1 MNIGV
6 EYIKQLSAHTE
17 TDSVEFKRS
26 TGQLERGMET
36 LCAFLN
42 GDGGYVLFGMG
53 DDGTI
58 IGQQVADS
66 TKRQIAECIRQFE
79 PFPLV
84 DVDYVTLEN
93 GLSVIVLSVVNNR
106 EKPYI
111 YKGRPYTRVESTTVA
126 MSQHQYET
134 MLSYRNQPLG
144 RWETQLNAN
153 LKVSDLDEEEI
164 LRTVRVG
171 VEKGRLP
178 EVAYTN
184 NIEDA
189 LCRMNL
195 MRDGQLTNAAFVLYA
210 NGANIDYPQCL
221 LRMARFAGTTKEVF
235 IDERRVEGNA
245 FRMLDEAMQFCF
257 KHLSLSGEVKGLIRE
272 ERLSVPYKALREAVV
287 NALCHREYQTIGGSV
302 GLAIFDNRV
311 EVSNIG
317 HIPDRLDASNPQEMT
332 LSIPYNPLIAKGFY
346 YRQLFEN
353 WGRGIRLMVDECK
366 DAGLE
371 APVFMSSEY
380 QVTAIFHRNDYSED
394 KSKLSSNNL
403 SVKDTVKD
411 TANYGTTEDDKIND
425 KLHDKLHDKILE
437 LMQENE
443 RVTIPELSN
452 MLGVS
457 VRTINS
463 YLKKMQEMNLII
475 RVGARKNGYWKVNI

>member
-1 MNIGV
+1 MNFDID
-6 EYIKQLSAHTE
+6 YIRQFSTHTE

-42 GDGGYVLFGMG
+42 GEGGYVLFGME
-53 DDGTI
+53 DEGTI
-58 IGQQVADS
+58 LGQQVADT

-84 DVDYVTLEN
+84 DVDYVPLGN
-93 GLSVIVLSVVNNR
+93 GLYVVVLSVVNNR

-111 YKGRPYTRVESTTVA
+111 YKGRAYTRVESTTVA

-134 MLSYRNQPLG
+134 MLFYRNQPLG

-178 EVAYTN
+178 EIAYTN

-221 LRMARFAGTTKEVF
+221 LRMARFAGTTTDIF

-272 ERLSVPYKALREAVV
+272 ERLSIPYKALREAVV

-317 HIPDRLDASNPQEMT
+317 HIPDRLDVSNPQEMP

-346 YRQLFEN
+346 YRQMFEN
-353 WGRGIRLMVDECK
+353 WGRGIRLMVDECE
-366 DAGLE
+366 DAGLKT
-371 APVFMSSEY
+371 PVFISSEY
-380 QVTAIFHRNDYSED
+380 QVSAIFYRRDFEED
-394 KSKLSSNNL
+394 LSNKLS
-403 SVKDTVKD
+403 D
-411 TANYGTTEDDKIND
+411 ND

-437 LMQENE
+437 LIKENE

>member
-1 MNIGV
+1 MSKIFSFAFHRV
-6 EYIKQLSAHTE
+6 SDEYSPAYPPMPDT
-17 TDSVEFKRS
+17 
-26 TGQLERGMET
+26 
-36 LCAFLN
+36 
-42 GDGGYVLFGMG
+42 
-53 DDGTI
+53 
-58 IGQQVADS
+58 

-84 DVDYVTLEN
+84 DVDYVPLGN
-93 GLSVIVLSVVNNR
+93 GLYVVVLSVVNNR

-111 YKGRPYTRVESTTVA
+111 YKGRAYTRVESTTVA

-134 MLSYRNQPLG
+134 MLFYRNQPLG

-178 EVAYTN
+178 EIAYTN

-221 LRMARFAGTTKEVF
+221 LRMARFVGTTTDIF

-272 ERLSVPYKALREAVV
+272 ERLSIPYKALREAVV

-302 GLAIFDNRV
+302 GLAIFDDRV

-317 HIPDRLDASNPQEMT
+317 HIPDRLDGVKSA
-332 LSIPYNPLIAKGFY
+332 
-346 YRQLFEN
+346 
-353 WGRGIRLMVDECK
+353 
-366 DAGLE
+366 
-371 APVFMSSEY
+371 
-380 QVTAIFHRNDYSED
+380 RNDIVYS
-394 KSKLSSNNL
+394 
-403 SVKDTVKD
+403 
-411 TANYGTTEDDKIND
+411 I
-425 KLHDKLHDKILE
+425 
-437 LMQENE
+437 
-443 RVTIPELSN
+443 
-452 MLGVS
+452 
-457 VRTINS
+457 
-463 YLKKMQEMNLII
+463 
-475 RVGARKNGYWKVNI
+475 

>member
-317 HIPDRLDASNPQEMT
+317 HIPDRLDASNPHEMT

-380 QVTAIFHRNDYSED
+380 QVTAIFYRRDFKDDLS
-394 KSKLSSNNL
+394 SKLSDNDNL
-403 SVKDTVKD
+403 SNKLS
-411 TANYGTTEDDKIND
+411 D

-437 LMQENE
+437 LIQENE

-463 YLKKMQEMNLII
+463 YLKKMQEMNLVI

>member
-1 MNIGV
+1 MNFGID
-6 EYIKQLSAHTE
+6 YIRQISAHAE

-42 GDGGYVLFGMG
+42 GDGGYVLFGME
-53 DDGTI
+53 DDGKI
-58 IGQQVADS
+58 IGQQVADT

-84 DVDYVTLEN
+84 DVDYVPLEN
-93 GLSVIVLSVVNNR
+93 GLFVIVLSVVNNR

-111 YKGRPYTRVESTTVA
+111 YKGRAYTRVESTTVA

-134 MLSYRNQPLG
+134 MLSCRNQPLG

-153 LKVSDLDEEEI
+153 LKISDLDEEEI

-178 EVAYTN
+178 EIAYTN
-184 NIEDA
+184 DIADA

-195 MRDGQLTNAAFVLYA
+195 MREGQLTNAAFVLYA
-210 NGANIDYPQCL
+210 NDANIDYPQCL
-221 LRMARFAGTTKEVF
+221 LRMARFAGTTKDVF
-235 IDERRVEGNA
+235 MDERRVEGNA

-272 ERLSVPYKALREAVV
+272 ERLSIPYKALREAVV

-302 GLAIFDNRV
+302 GLAIFDDRV

-317 HIPDRLDASNPQEMT
+317 HIPDRLDVSNPQEMT

-346 YRQLFEN
+346 YRQMFEN

-366 DAGLE
+366 DAGLQT
-371 APVFMSSEY
+371 PVFISSEY

-394 KSKLSSNNL
+394 KSKLSKNQ

-411 TANYGTTEDDKIND
+411 TVKDIILNVNDRQMSIIEIMKEQPSVSAEDLALKVGINIRNVKRNLA
-425 KLHDKLHDKILE
+425 KLKQDGII
-437 LMQENE
+437 E
-443 RVTIPELSN
+443 RVGSD
-452 MLGVS
+452 
-457 VRTINS
+457 
-463 YLKKMQEMNLII
+463 
-475 RVGARKNGYWKVNI
+475 KNGYWKVNI

>member
-317 HIPDRLDASNPQEMT
+317 HIPDRLDASNPREMT

-380 QVTAIFHRNDYSED
+380 QVTAIFQRNDYSED
-394 KSKLSSNNL
+394 KSKLSNNL
-403 SVKDTVKD
+403 SVKD

-457 VRTINS
+457 VRTINI

>member
-1 MNIGV
+1 MNFGID
-6 EYIKQLSAHTE
+6 YIRQISAHAE

-42 GDGGYVLFGMG
+42 GDGGYVLFGMENN
-53 DDGTI
+53 GTI
-58 IGQQVADS
+58 IGQQVADT
-66 TKRQIAECIRQFE
+66 TKRQIAECVRQFE

-84 DVDYVTLEN
+84 DVDYVPLEN
-93 GLSVIVLSVVNNR
+93 GLFVIVLSVVNNR

-111 YKGRPYTRVESTTVA
+111 YKGRAYTRVESTTVA
-126 MSQHQYET
+126 MLQHQYET

-153 LKVSDLDEEEI
+153 LKISDLDEEEI

-178 EVAYTN
+178 EIAYTN
-184 NIEDA
+184 NIADA

-195 MRDGQLTNAAFVLYA
+195 MREGQLTNAAFVLYA
-210 NGANIDYPQCL
+210 NDANIDYPQCL
-221 LRMARFAGTTKEVF
+221 LRMARFAGTTKDVF
-235 IDERRVEGNA
+235 MDERRVEGNA

-272 ERLSVPYKALREAVV
+272 ERLSIPYKALREAVV

-302 GLAIFDNRV
+302 GLAIFDDRV

-317 HIPDRLDASNPQEMT
+317 HIPDRLDVSNPQEMT

-346 YRQLFEN
+346 YRQMFEN

-366 DAGLE
+366 DAGLQT
-371 APVFMSSEY
+371 PVFISSEY

-394 KSKLSSNNL
+394 KSKLSKNQ

-411 TANYGTTEDDKIND
+411 TVKDIILNVNDRQMSIIEIMKEQPSVSAEDLALKVGINIRNVKRNLA
-425 KLHDKLHDKILE
+425 KLKQDGII
-437 LMQENE
+437 E
-443 RVTIPELSN
+443 RVGSD
-452 MLGVS
+452 
-457 VRTINS
+457 
-463 YLKKMQEMNLII
+463 
-475 RVGARKNGYWKVNI
+475 KNGYWKVNI

>member
-1 MNIGV
+1 MKIGV

-317 HIPDRLDASNPQEMT
+317 HIPDRLDASNPHEMT

-380 QVTAIFHRNDYSED
+380 QVTAIFQRNDYSED
-394 KSKLSSNNL
+394 KSKLSNNL
-403 SVKDTVKD
+403 SVKD

-425 KLHDKLHDKILE
+425 KLSDKLSDKLISFIENNSKATLE
-437 LMQENE
+437 EMA
-443 RVTIPELSN
+443 
-452 MLGVS
+452 MYMGVS
-457 VRTINS
+457 VRVIR
-463 YLKKMQEMNLII
+463 YRLKKMIDSGKVI

>member
-93 GLSVIVLSVVNNR
+93 GLFVIVLSVVNNR

-317 HIPDRLDASNPQEMT
+317 HIPDRLDASNPHEMT

-394 KSKLSSNNL
+394 KSKLSNNL
-403 SVKDTVKD
+403 SVKDTAKDTVKD
-411 TANYGTTEDDKIND
+411 TILNIND
-425 KLHDKLHDKILE
+425 RQKSIIEIMKEQPSVSAEDLAMKVGINIRNVKRNLAKLKQIGII
-437 LMQENE
+437 E
-443 RVTIPELSN
+443 RVGSD
-452 MLGVS
+452 
-457 VRTINS
+457 
-463 YLKKMQEMNLII
+463 
-475 RVGARKNGYWKVNI
+475 KNGYWKVNI